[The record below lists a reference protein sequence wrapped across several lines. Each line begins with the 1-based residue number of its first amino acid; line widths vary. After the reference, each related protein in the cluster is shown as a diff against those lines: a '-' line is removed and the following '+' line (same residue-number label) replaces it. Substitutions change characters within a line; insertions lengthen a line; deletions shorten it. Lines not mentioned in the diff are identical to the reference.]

1 MPALFH
7 RDFDLSPPKWEFS
20 DQWTNPSDI
29 FTALLILGG
38 DGVEVAKAV
47 DSLLGVALSQLLF
60 RSLDVMLEQKF
71 ELEKTRAER
80 KVRGSSSLL
89 LKPTRAGLC
98 VAVYQAGP
106 NPRGYTGRDLLYY

>member
-60 RSLDVMLEQKF
+60 RSVCSMPK
-71 ELEKTRAER
+71 RW
-80 KVRGSSSLL
+80 SLL
-89 LKPTRAGLC
+89 CTLEATIFYSL
-98 VAVYQAGP
+98 
-106 NPRGYTGRDLLYY
+106 